1 MTFTHALQP
10 IRINRVEVKNRIFR
24 SSHGTYYGKTGIND
38 RLIAYHEARARS
50 GVGLTTL
57 EVCVV
62 HPSSASNATI
72 YAWDD
77 GIIPGFRRIAD
88 MAHGHGMALFAQLW
102 HGGHHW
108 PPLDGTPAWSP
119 SDVPS
124 PWGPVPQPMDDAR
137 IAEIVAAFAAAAV
150 RARAGGL
157 DGVELHFGHGYL
169 VHQFLSP
176 MTNRRE
182 DGYGGSLDHRMR
194 FGREVLRAV
203 RKATGDDFAIGI
215 RISDQHAPGGLT
227 VADAAAAVRGYCDEK
242 LLDFVN
248 GSMGSYHDVAS
259 MLPAMETPTGAMMPS
274 AGPIVAAANVVRMV
288 AGRFQTIEEADQL
301 IREGAADMVA
311 IVRAMIADPDLMA
324 KTLAGRAD
332 EVRPC
337 IGCNQGCVGGILSAD
352 PGIGCTVN
360 PTVGREETLHESLI
374 VATGDP
380 LKLVIVGGGPAGLEA
395 ARIAATAGHR
405 VVLFEAASRLGGAIN
420 IARRAPKLHPIGDII
435 GWLERQVYALGVD
448 VRLSTYA
455 EEPEIVAEAPDVV
468 LFATGSMPRGDGRLA
483 ANPALEIAG
492 YDRPNVHSSH
502 DIFDIPLASLGQRAV
517 VYDDVGHYE
526 AIGVAEYLVEHGV
539 AVIFV
544 TRFAGFAPSVD
555 GFVRA
560 EPALR
565 RLRQGNFS
573 VIPRAR
579 VAAVGDGLCTLVPV
593 EGGDAW
599 DLPADRVVLIS
610 YNRPLTDVYDAMSER
625 RANRPPLPMRR
636 IGDAETPRDLQAAIA
651 AGHMAGRFLTRAAS

>member
-1 MTFTHALQP
+1 MTFTHALRP
-10 IRINRVEVKNRIFR
+10 IMINRLEVKNRIFR

-38 RLIAYHEARARS
+38 RLIAYHEARARA
-50 GVGLTTL
+50 GIGLTTL

-77 GIIPGFRRIAD
+77 GIIPGFRRIST
-88 MAHGHGMALFAQLW
+88 MAHDHGMALFAQLW

-108 PPLDGTPAWSP
+108 PPLDGSPSWSP

-124 PWGPVPQPMDDAR
+124 PWGPIPRPMDEAR
-137 IAEIVAAFAAAAV
+137 IDEIVAAFAAAAV

-157 DGVELHFGHGYL
+157 DGIELHFGHGYL

-182 DGYGGSLDHRMR
+182 DGYGGSLDNRMR

-203 RKATGDDFAIGI
+203 RKAVGDDFALGI
-215 RISDQHAPGGLT
+215 RISDQHVDGGLS
-227 VADAAAAVRGYCDEK
+227 VAEAAAAVRGYCDEG

-274 AGPIVAAANVVRMV
+274 AGPIVAGATGNVVRMV

-301 IREGAADMVA
+301 IRDGAADMVA
-311 IVRAMIADPDLMA
+311 IVRAMIADPDLMT

-337 IGCNQGCVGGILSAD
+337 IGCNQGCVGGILGAD

-360 PTVGREETLHESLI
+360 PTVGREATLHESLI
-374 VATGDP
+374 VPAAEP
-380 LKLVIVGGGPAGLEA
+380 LKLVVVGGGPAGLEA
-395 ARIAATAGHR
+395 ARLAATSGYH

-420 IARRAPKLHPIGDII
+420 IARRAPKLHPIGDIV

-448 VRLSTYA
+448 IRLSTYA
-455 EEPEIVAEAPDVV
+455 EEAEILAEHPDAV
-468 LFATGSMPRGDGRLA
+468 LVATGAMPRGDGRLA
-483 ANPALEIAG
+483 ANPGIEIAG
-492 YDRPNVHSSH
+492 HDRPNVHSGR
-502 DIFDIPLASLGQRAV
+502 DIFDVPLVALGGHAV

-526 AIGVAEYLVEHGV
+526 AIAVAEYLIEHGV
-539 AVIFV
+539 AVTFV
-544 TRFAGFAPSVD
+544 TRHAGFAPTVD
-555 GFVRA
+555 GFVRT

-565 RLRQGNFS
+565 RLRQGDFTL
-573 VIPRAR
+573 VPRAR
-579 VAAVGDGLCTLVPV
+579 IDAVGDGTCTLAWI
-593 EGGDAW
+593 EGGATW
-599 DLPADRVVLIS
+599 EVIADRVVIVG
-610 YNRPLTDVYDAMSER
+610 YNRPLTDVYDRLAQP
-625 RANRPPLPMRR
+625 RANRPPLKLRR
-636 IGDAETPRDLQAAIA
+636 IGDADAPRDLQAAIA
-651 AGHMAGRFLTRAAS
+651 SGHMAGRFLDR